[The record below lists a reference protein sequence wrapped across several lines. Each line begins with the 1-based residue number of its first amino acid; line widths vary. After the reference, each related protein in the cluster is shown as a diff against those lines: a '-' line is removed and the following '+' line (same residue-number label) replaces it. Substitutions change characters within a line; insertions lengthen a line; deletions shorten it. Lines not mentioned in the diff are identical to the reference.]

1 MNLIFLGPPGAGK
14 GTIAKRVTDRYG
26 LIQVSTGD
34 LFRENIKNATPIG
47 TEAKGYMDRGE
58 LVPDAVVIEML
69 KARIA
74 KDDCKDGF
82 ILDGFPRTIP
92 QAEALA
98 AESSVKIDAAVN
110 FVIADAVVVQRLS
123 GRRICMTCGAIY
135 HVTNIPPKKEG
146 VCDNDGETLIQRE
159 DDKEEAILNRLV
171 VYKKQTEPLI
181 GFYRGRDLLTDLEA
195 DQPDIEQIVAGLCA
209 ILDAI
214 EG

>member
-34 LFRENIKNATPIG
+34 LFRENIKNATPVG
-47 TEAKGYMDRGE
+47 TKAKGYMDRGE
-58 LVPDAVVIEML
+58 LVPDGVVIEML
-69 KARIA
+69 KDRIA

-98 AESSVKIDAAVN
+98 AESSVKIDAAIN
-110 FVIADAVVVQRLS
+110 FVIADEVVVQRLS
-123 GRRICMTCGAIY
+123 GRRICTTCGAIY
-135 HVTNIPPKKEG
+135 HVTNIPPKEEG
-146 VCDNDGETLIQRE
+146 VCDNDGETLIQRD
-159 DDKEEAILNRLV
+159 DDKEEAIRNRLV

-181 GFYRGRDLLTDLEA
+181 GFYRGRDLLTDLAA
-195 DQPDIEQIVAGLCA
+195 DQPDVEQIVSGLCA
-209 ILDAI
+209 ILDRI
-214 EG
+214 